1 MIWCVK
7 YNEKAEKIYI
17 FDVEKLLSLADIK
30 TVSNTQVISNQ
41 GMNVSEIDGVV
52 AVQQGERRGMIL
64 QYNKIHADEH

>member
-7 YNEKAEKIYI
+7 YSERNKF

-30 TVSNTQVISNQ
+30 LSQTQAISKQ
-41 GMNVSEIDGVV
+41 GMGKSEIDGVV
-52 AVQQGERRGMIL
+52 RCGGAKGSKRRRMIL